1 MATEGT
7 PISREVGGVF
17 FGQFSELRPVQ
28 AAAIESLGAGR
39 NVALSA
45 GTGSG
50 KTEAVVAPLV
60 DRFRVEA
67 IGEDIT
73 FLLYLC
79 PTKALIND
87 LARRLV
93 PPLQRLG
100 LRLAVRHGDR
110 NDLDSGGTA
119 HVLLTT
125 PESFGILMVQRHP
138 SLEKL
143 TAVVVDEV
151 HLLYNNQ
158 RGLMTAV
165 LIHRLQRMLKHPIQ
179 VAALSATVGRLEDI
193 RDFLI
198 GDQAEAE
205 LLAFPGAR
213 TIDGDVRLVVD
224 EIEVANL
231 LERLMKVPRRKLLLF
246 VNSRREAESLAAE
259 IKSRAGLENL
269 VATHHSSLSPEGR
282 KSVESW
288 FGESA
293 KAVCISTS
301 TLEMGIDI
309 GDIDAVLLYGPPASV
324 ESLLQRIGRG
334 NRRSNK
340 TNVICLSRDEPGRI
354 RETSIFSAMLGLA
367 AKGLMPDQR
376 PFRLFGAI
384 AQQCLSIIL
393 REEGA
398 FTKISDI
405 AEEVGCRTD
414 LDRTVVET
422 ILDELEVQEFIQ
434 RHGFKN
440 RFGAADKLW
449 ELKEKNLIW
458 GNFPL
463 AGQSMDLE
471 FSGRVMGSIPR
482 ANLMRLHRGAVFRFG
497 GTRYRVAS
505 MVDQKLRIT
514 ASPGKGGEVA
524 LIFGSIGPDG
534 LDAFVA
540 NALWSWLFS
549 VSKKDSFMTERYW
562 KSVLETIDSIR
573 VHVGK
578 RDLPHTVTAGGI
590 RYYTFAG
597 LGVNR
602 VILAWIGDDPKKAD
616 DISIETSKTIDWS
629 SLPTSTSCLQNAAE
643 SCFAGSD
650 RQTIFQQA
658 LPIELQKQEWIEEWL
673 NNGDAERVL
682 ERLKS
687 SKLVEVPKTLFQP
700 LFS

>member
-1 MATEGT
+1 MATEGAA
-7 PISREVGGVF
+7 ISREVGGVF

-28 AAAIESLGAGR
+28 AAALESLGAGLS
-39 NVALSA
+39 VALSA

-67 IGEDIT
+67 IEEDIT

-93 PPLQRLG
+93 PPLGRLG

-110 NDLDSGGTA
+110 NDLDNGGTA

-125 PESFGILMVQRHP
+125 PESLGILMVQRHH

-143 TAVVVDEV
+143 KAVVVDEV

-165 LIHRLQRMLKHPIQ
+165 LIHRLQRMLEHPLQ
-179 VAALSATVGRLEDI
+179 VASLSATVGRLEDI
-193 RDFLI
+193 RGFLM
-198 GDQAEAE
+198 GEQAEAE
-205 LLAFPGAR
+205 LMAFPGAR
-213 TIDGDVRLVVD
+213 TIDGDVRLVDD
-224 EIEVANL
+224 EVEVANL
-231 LERLMKVPRRKLLLF
+231 LERLMGASRRKLLLF

-282 KSVESW
+282 ELVEGW

-340 TNVICLSRDEPGRI
+340 TNVICLSRDETGRI
-354 RETSIFSAMLGLA
+354 REAAIFSTMLGLA

-398 FTKISDI
+398 FTRISEI
-405 AEEVGCRTD
+405 VEEVGCRKD
-414 LDRTVVET
+414 LDRSVVES
-422 ILDELEVQEFIQ
+422 ILDELEAQEFIQ

-471 FSGRVMGSIPR
+471 CSGRVIGSIPR

-497 GTRYRVAS
+497 GTRYRVTS
-505 MVDQKLRIT
+505 MVDQKLRVA
-514 ASPGKGGEVA
+514 ASPGKGGEVT
-524 LIFGSIGPDG
+524 LIFGSIGPGG
-534 LDAFVA
+534 LEAFVA

-549 VSKKDSFMTERYW
+549 VSEKDSYIADQYW
-562 KSVLETIDSIR
+562 NSVSEAIDSIR
-573 VHVGK
+573 VHVGE
-578 RDLPHTVTAGGI
+578 RDLPYAVTAGGI
-590 RYYTFAG
+590 RYFTFAG
-597 LGVNR
+597 LNVNR

-616 DISIETSKTIDWS
+616 DISIETHTTIDWPT
-629 SLPTSTSCLQNAAE
+629 LPTSTTSLQSAAE
-643 SCFAGSD
+643 NCFAGSD

-658 LPIELQKQEWIEEWL
+658 LPIELQKQEWTEEWL

-682 ERLKS
+682 ERLVSAKP
-687 SKLVEVPKTLFQP
+687 VEVSSTLFQP